1 MRRDLKTPLVALC
14 LLVYSSGFC
23 YAQEQNSTTTPDFLQ
38 KLSSSQSNTA
48 VNNNFITADATPL
61 TAPASLSAQVPAVN
75 SASQAVSAVVPVAS
89 KTPALEDKKLVAP
102 VVEPPK
108 HLLAPANRKVDL
120 HAIIFDPTVTVK
132 PPENA
137 DEMSKAELAKY
148 DIQHALHC
156 EVSEPSKKGLL
167 EDTMKMTFTKG
178 PIEYI
183 SPWVDFN
190 GSFSNVWSGED
201 YKNSLYNINFQDVGF
216 NGKFRTKDDPKSGKQ
231 TVFRLMYNTGKLIP
245 GTSYLEGFMADN
257 YIMRYWTK
265 DDQLLAGYARAAV
278 GIEGGESPFTIPF
291 FGRSQ
296 ISRTYGNVRTLG
308 VKAQGTHKYYDYSA
322 GLFSSGR
329 YFQKWFP
336 GPEFVGLVSVKPLAF
351 ANGKLGKLTLGG
363 SMNSGSAEIDR
374 YSVLGTHAIYEYK
387 RLKLSAEYAKADGSN
402 GSTGYSGNSSEG
414 FYGTVA
420 YRITPRLQALF
431 RADRFDPNKNVANDI
446 RTEYTAGLNY
456 FVKGQAL
463 KLMVNYVYY
472 TVENG
477 QYGSRIMVGTQLI
490 I

>member
-1 MRRDLKTPLVALC
+1 MRRDLRTPLVVLC
-14 LLVYSSGFC
+14 LVFYSSGFC
-23 YAQEQNSTTTPDFLQ
+23 YAQEQDSATTPNFLQ
-38 KLSSSQSNTA
+38 ALSNRQSSTP
-48 VNNNFITADATPL
+48 VNNNFITADATSL
-61 TAPASLSAQVPAVN
+61 TAPAPLSAEVPAVN
-75 SASQAVSAVVPVAS
+75 STSQALNADVPVAS
-89 KTPALEDKKLVAP
+89 KTTALEDKKLVAP
-102 VVEPPK
+102 VVLPPK

-120 HAIIFDPTVTVK
+120 HAIIFDPAATVK

-137 DEMSKAELAKY
+137 SEMTKGELARY
-148 DIQHALHC
+148 DIEHALHC
-156 EVSEPSKKGLL
+156 EVSAPSTKGLL

-190 GSFSNVWSGED
+190 GSFSNVWSGEN
-201 YKNSLYNINFQDVGF
+201 YQNTLYNINFQDVGF
-216 NGKFRTKDDPKSGKQ
+216 NGKFRTKDDPASGKK

-245 GTSYLEGFMADN
+245 GYSYMEGFMADN

-265 DDQLLAGYARAAV
+265 DDQVLAGYARAAV

-308 VKAQGTHKYYDYSA
+308 IKAQGNHKYYDYSA

-329 YFQKWFP
+329 FFQQWFP
-336 GPEFVGLVSVKPLAF
+336 GPEFVGLFSVKPLAF
-351 ANGKLGKLTLGG
+351 TDGRFGKLTMGG
-363 SMNSGSAEIDR
+363 SLNSGSAQDH
-374 YSVLGTHAIYEYK
+374 YCVTGAHAIYEYK
-387 RLKLSAEYAKADGSN
+387 RLKVSTEYATADGSN
-402 GSTGYSGNSSEG
+402 GSTGFNGNSSEG

-420 YRITPRLQALF
+420 YRITPRLQALMRF
-431 RADRFDPNKNVANDI
+431 DRFDPNKNVANDI

-463 KLMVNYVYY
+463 KLMLNYVYY